1 MPGFGTTLGW
11 RLEKIEGFIYD
22 APQGNTVEVFRL
34 YNSRVGTHLFTE
46 SAAVRDAVLRAFP
59 TEWSQ
64 HASLGFAF
72 QGRLPSASA
81 SAVSAPVLTA
91 ASASPE
97 PSLAPAS
104 AVVAASNRL
113 ETLVA
118 VTSSAPVSA
127 AATAATAGET
137 EPAAVAPVVSTGS
150 VAPEVESLDAVFTT
164 ALVGGLLD

>member
-1 MPGFGTTLGW
+1 
-11 RLEKIEGFIYD
+11 
-22 APQGNTVEVFRL
+22 
-34 YNSRVGTHLFTE
+34 
-46 SAAVRDAVLRAFP
+46 
-59 TEWSQ
+59 
-64 HASLGFAF
+64 
-72 QGRLPSASA
+72 
-81 SAVSAPVLTA
+81 
-91 ASASPE
+91 
-97 PSLAPAS
+97 
-104 AVVAASNRL
+104 VVAASNRL